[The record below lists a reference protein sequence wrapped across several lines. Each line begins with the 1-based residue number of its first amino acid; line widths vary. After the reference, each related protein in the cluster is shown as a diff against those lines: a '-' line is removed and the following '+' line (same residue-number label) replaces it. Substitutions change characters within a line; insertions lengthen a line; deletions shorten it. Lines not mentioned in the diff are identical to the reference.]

1 MKQQTYELQTHAELE
16 VLSTDLKNSES
27 MHTLLARQ
35 RRCPPI
41 GTTSSPHAH
50 NAGQTA
56 GAGSK
61 FDRRLGW
68 GGYSCRSSS
77 KVVVIYEVV
86 KK

>member
-41 GTTSSPHAH
+41 
-50 NAGQTA
+50 
-56 GAGSK
+56 
-61 FDRRLGW
+61 
-68 GGYSCRSSS
+68 
-77 KVVVIYEVV
+77 
-86 KK
+86 